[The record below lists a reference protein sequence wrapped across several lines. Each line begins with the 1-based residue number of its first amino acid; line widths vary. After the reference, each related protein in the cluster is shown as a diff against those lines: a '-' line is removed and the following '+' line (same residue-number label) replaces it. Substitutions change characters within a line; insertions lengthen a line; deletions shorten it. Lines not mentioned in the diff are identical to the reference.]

1 MQITRKI
8 KWMLVLGLGLLATLP
23 LYTNINPN
31 GEPSKAALLSECNG
45 YLAWESEL
53 RINPLSD
60 VEAFIRGVRARAAN
74 KAPPMKMSFDELGKL
89 AQEVEFEAHKKSL
102 GDNLKSSEEFLA
114 GVATRP
120 GVTCVDEMLL
130 YYEVVQDGAGPIL
143 DDARGS
149 YYFNYKVSLPD
160 DRVLYDTK
168 ESGCQRV
175 ALDSVIPGFAKGVMG
190 MRQGERRL
198 LYIHPSLG
206 FRSMHWTVPPN
217 MVLVMDVEFGEGPT
231 L

>member
-8 KWMLVLGLGLLATLP
+8 KWMLVFGLGLLATLP
-23 LYTNINPN
+23 LYTTINPN
-31 GEPSKAALLSECNG
+31 DEQAKAELLSECNG
-45 YLAWESEL
+45 YLAWQSEL
-53 RINPLSD
+53 RINPMSD

-89 AQEVEFEAHKKSL
+89 AQEVEFEAHKKRL

-120 GVTCVDEMLL
+120 GVRCVDDMLL
-130 YYEVVQDGAGPIL
+130 YYEVVKEGVGPVL
-143 DDARGS
+143 DDVKGS
-149 YYFNYKVSLPD
+149 YYFNYMARLPD

-168 ESGCQRV
+168 ESGCQQV

-217 MVLVMDVEFGEGPT
+217 MVLVMDVEFGGEAK
-231 L
+231 

>member
-8 KWMLVLGLGLLATLP
+8 RWVLVFGLVLLATLP

-31 GEPSKAALLSECNG
+31 DEQSKAALLSECNG

-53 RINPLSD
+53 RINPVSD
-60 VEAFIRGVRARAAN
+60 VEAFIKGVRARAAN
-74 KAPPMKMSFDELGKL
+74 EAPPMKLSYEELGKL
-89 AQEVEFEAHKKSL
+89 AQEVEFEAHKKRL
-102 GDNLKSSEEFLA
+102 GDTLKSSEAFLA

-120 GVTCVDEMLL
+120 GVTCVDDMLL
-130 YYEVVQDGAGPIL
+130 YYEVVKEGAGPVL

-149 YYFNYKVSLPD
+149 YYFNYRARLPD

-168 ESGCQRV
+168 ESGCQQV

-190 MRQGERRL
+190 MRQGERRV

-217 MVLVMDVEFGEGPT
+217 MVLVMDVAFCEGAK
-231 L
+231 